1 MLVSTETLHL
11 EYLDGKNIAVITVT
25 ILRTPTQ

>member
-11 EYLDGKNIAVITVT
+11 EYHDGENIAVITVT
-25 ILRTPTQ
+25 IPRPPTQ